1 MSSNSISN
9 EHLLQLS
16 TEQQSLEAKA
26 VAWLDQAFSLDA
38 APSNPFLVSTVS
50 NKDTLTGVYCSVL
63 ASIFLGNH
71 FRKAANPKDQFLIS
85 YQKLKQAQLKLCQTR
100 FDEASGLLFLVAPE
114 ESLLPKASY
123 WSTAKNQTIAEPAF
137 LSLMAWSLE
146 QLIFMGG
153 QLKDDVSE
161 LSNYLEV
168 LTYSINEQLWDEEYG
183 IYFPKNLSSGKMIL
197 SDSIG
202 GLFPLLADIPDQEQ
216 AEALYRTLANNFVQG
231 QHFYFPTES
240 VLDGSETRMVDPLV
254 NYLLFFGLTR
264 YEFNTTAQALQQ
276 HTQHL
281 VDHYG
286 PQRSYDSKRT
296 LPKIESPSLPNT
308 AIHQLLQHF
317 FKADLVH
324 YSNL

>member
-9 EHLLQLS
+9 KHLLQLS
-16 TEQQSLEAKA
+16 TEQQSLEAQA
-26 VAWLDQAFSLDA
+26 VAWLDQVFLLDT
-38 APSNPFLVSTVS
+38 APSNPFLVSTMS
-50 NKDTLTGVYCSVL
+50 NKDILTGVYCSVL
-63 ASIFLGNH
+63 ISIFLGNH
-71 FRKAANPKDQFLIS
+71 FRKGIRPKNQFLLS
-85 YQKLKQAQLKLCQTR
+85 YQKLKKIHLELCQKR

-137 LSLMAWSLE
+137 LSLLVWSLE

-153 QLKDDVSE
+153 QLKDDISE

-168 LTYSINEQLWDEEYG
+168 ITYSINEQLWDEEYG
-183 IYFPKNLSSGKMIL
+183 IYFPKNLSNGNRIL

-231 QHFYFPTES
+231 QHFYLPTES
-240 VLDGSETRMVDPLV
+240 VLDGNETRMVDPLV
-254 NYLLFFGLTR
+254 NYLLFLGLTR
-264 YEFNTTAQALQQ
+264 YEFNTTAQALRQ

-296 LPKIESPSLPNT
+296 LPTIESPPLPNT
-308 AIHQLLQHF
+308 TIHQLLQHF
-317 FKADLVH
+317 FKADLMH